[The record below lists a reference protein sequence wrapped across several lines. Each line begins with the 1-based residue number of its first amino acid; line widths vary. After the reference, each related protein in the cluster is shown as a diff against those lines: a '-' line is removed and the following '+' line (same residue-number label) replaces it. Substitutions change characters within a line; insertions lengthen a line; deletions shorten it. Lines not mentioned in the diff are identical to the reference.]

1 MPVTPPSTDLP
12 LFEVMYQCRAMR
24 RLKPDPVPDEVLL
37 QLVDCALRAP
47 SGSNAQNWRFV
58 VVTDGAQKRRLQAVW
73 QRTWAFY
80 LDAAASAELRGH
92 EDAAGRE
99 RMVRAAT
106 WLVDHLDE
114 VPAIVCVALAP
125 DEAFER
131 ALKAPA
137 TLWKAVRHLGLGA
150 TLRLFARAPSI
161 NAMAAGSSAYPAV
174 QNLLLA
180 ARALGLGA
188 VITTQHFF
196 VPGEFEAVLGLPRG
210 TRLAALVPIGYPRGR
225 FGPVTRPPVE
235 DVVSWQRCGAPR
247 AAR

>member
-1 MPVTPPSTDLP
+1 MPVNPPTTELP
-12 LFEVMYQCRAMR
+12 LFDVMYQCRAMR
-24 RLKPDPVPDEVLL
+24 RLKPDPVPEAVLL

-58 VVTDGAQKRRLQAVW
+58 IVRDSAQKRRLQALW
-73 QRTWAFY
+73 RRTWAFY
-80 LDAAASAELRGH
+80 LDAAATAELRGH

-106 WLVDHLDE
+106 WLVEHLDE
-114 VPAIVCVALAP
+114 VPAIVCVALAR
-125 DEAFER
+125 DEPFER
-131 ALKAPA
+131 ALRAPA
-137 TLWKAVRHLGLGA
+137 TLLRAVRHLGLGA
-150 TLRLFARAPSI
+150 TLRLLTRAPAI

-210 TRLAALVPIGYPRGR
+210 TRLAALVPVGYPHGR

-235 DVVSWQRCGAPR
+235 DVLWWDRCD
-247 AAR
+247 AAGTPT